1 MRSFAQRL
9 TLRFAALVTATTAT
23 VLAVGG
29 WLLNRQIIASAE
41 FLHDVEFREL
51 RGIIGNDPAIT
62 SAEIARRIAHDADSD
77 AALYFIQI
85 HSERGIV
92 VFRSP
97 NLGENFLPDLSGREL
112 HWTFDLAGVGPV
124 RISEFHD
131 GPWHFQIASALAP
144 LHRVLRDYVEVA
156 AILVAG
162 VGFLSV
168 ALGWAFARVT
178 LRPIRAIEATANR
191 IRSDNLSER
200 IPVPSGRDELSALS
214 QLLNQMF
221 DRIEAAFSQVRR
233 FTADASHEFKT
244 PLALIRLNAE
254 KLRASLA
261 ADPEGLS
268 TLEDLLEEIS
278 RLHRMIDSL
287 LFLSRAESG
296 VLELRIKP
304 MDVPAF
310 LRDVAEDAS
319 ALAQD
324 QDVRFIMDDVQPG
337 ELTGE
342 PTLLRQLLL
351 NLVTNALNVSPPGA
365 TVTLSARH
373 LSGGWH
379 LEISDEGPGLKPE
392 QLERIFERFVRFEAM
407 PGKTSSG
414 HGLGLAICRSIAA
427 LHGGTLRAENRQDR
441 SGLRIVLKLPDRLP
455 GQS

>member
-62 SAEIARRIAHDADSD
+62 SVEIARRIAHDADSD

-261 ADPEGLS
+261 DDPEGLS